1 MQYSFFFQF
10 TKSPIKTEVS
20 KGEKLIYKAEID
32 SKNEK
37 NTIEDAKEV
46 DLQDEIVYHDQVWM
60 YIIFSLFTFLQL
72 FLLIFFFANTISILD
87 NIYMGKKVH

>member
-1 MQYSFFFQF
+1 MA
-10 TKSPIKTEVS
+10 

-46 DLQDEIVYHDQVWM
+46 DLQDEIVYRDQV
-60 YIIFSLFTFLQL
+60 
-72 FLLIFFFANTISILD
+72 
-87 NIYMGKKVH
+87 

>member
-10 TKSPIKTEVS
+10 TKSPIKTEVA

-72 FLLIFFFANTISILD
+72 FLLIFFLLILL
-87 NIYMGKKVH
+87 VF